1 MIFTSGSLSQ
11 SLCFGFDLAFA
22 TSPASWA
29 GVNTTLN
36 MSWEVEARSVPVLL
50 QGAGEADLPLSQ
62 GQWGWHQGLWGGRAA
77 GTFGHGPGAECP
89 QAQWASSGGLLPP
102 WAILPHLLQGNRL
115 ILSRGLQGELLF
127 ISGGMGRGKCFS
139 WACGVWKGVG
149 IGPEGRSL
157 WGQIRVSPTECP
169 REAPGPAPSLDTSG
183 SSIHSTQL
191 TFIIASH

>member
-1 MIFTSGSLSQ
+1 MIFISGSLSQ

-29 GVNTTLN
+29 CVNTTLN

-50 QGAGEADLPLSQ
+50 QGAGEAGLPLSQ
-62 GQWGWHQGLWGGRAA
+62 GLRCGRAA
-77 GTFGHGPGAECP
+77 DTFGHGPGAECP

-102 WAILPHLLQGNRL
+102 WAILPHLLQGNKL
-115 ILSRGLQGELLF
+115 ILSRRLQGELLF
-127 ISGGMGRGKCFS
+127 ISGRMGRGKCFS

-149 IGPEGRSL
+149 IRPEGRSL

-169 REAPGPAPSLDTSG
+169 RVAPGPAPSLDTSG
-183 SSIHSTQL
+183 SSIHSTQM

>member
-1 MIFTSGSLSQ
+1 MIFISGSLSQ

-29 GVNTTLN
+29 GVNTTPN
-36 MSWEVEARSVPVLL
+36 TSWEVEARSVPALL
-50 QGAGEADLPLSQ
+50 QGAAEAGLPPSQ
-62 GQWGWHQGLWGGRAA
+62 GLRG
-77 GTFGHGPGAECP
+77 GTFGHGPGAERP

-102 WAILPHLLQGNRL
+102 WAVLPHLLQGNKL

-127 ISGGMGRGKCFS
+127 ISGGMGRGKRFS

-149 IGPEGRSL
+149 IRPEGRSL
-157 WGQIRVSPTECP
+157 WEQICVSPCECP